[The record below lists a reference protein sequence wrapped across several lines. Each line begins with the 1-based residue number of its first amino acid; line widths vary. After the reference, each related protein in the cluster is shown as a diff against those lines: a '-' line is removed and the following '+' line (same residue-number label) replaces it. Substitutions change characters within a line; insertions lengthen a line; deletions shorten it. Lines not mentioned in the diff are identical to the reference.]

1 MIIRNENPADYRQVE
16 EMTKKAFWN
25 VNVPG
30 CNEHYLVHI
39 IRKHADFIPAL
50 DFVIEEDNKIV
61 GNIMYV
67 KSKLMDEAGNEK
79 ETLTFGPLSILP
91 EYQRKGYGK
100 RLLEHS
106 FQEAVKLGYDTI
118 VIFGNP
124 ENYISSGFKN
134 CKKYN
139 VSIDNNVFPVPLL
152 VKELKPKALQGRHWI
167 YKESSAYECSESD
180 AEEFDKTFEQY
191 EKAYSTSQELFYIY
205 SHSTING

>member
-30 CNEHYLVHI
+30 CDEHYLAHI
-39 IRKHADFIPAL
+39 IRDHADFIPEL
-50 DFVIEEDNKIV
+50 DFVIEEDSNIV

-67 KSKLMDEAGNEK
+67 KSKLIDEDGNEK
-79 ETLTFGPLSILP
+79 EILTFGPLSILP
-91 EYQRKGYGK
+91 DYQRKGYGK

-106 FQEAVKLGYDTI
+106 FAEAEKLGYDSI

-124 ENYISSGFKN
+124 ENYISTGFKN

-139 VSIDNNVFPVPLL
+139 VSIDKNVFPVPLL
-152 VKELKPKALQGRHWI
+152 VRELKTGALQGRHWT
-167 YKESSAYECSESD
+167 YRESSAYEYNESE
-180 AEEFDKTFEQY
+180 AKEFDKTFEQY
-191 EKAYSTSQELFYIY
+191 EKAYNVSQELFYIY
-205 SHSTING
+205 SHATVNG